1 MKHFFCAFA
10 FLLWACNLQGQKH
23 YKNEIGIGIGTIEY
37 SFAHNDFGLRSNRL
51 LFNRVSFAKES
62 NPFMWSGGSGSITTQ
77 SYALPAIYYTRILSR
92 HLSFLLSFQYAKA
105 RGILYEYWGGSP
117 DHSNRF
123 FNINNYSVQFGYELY
138 ILSKKRLH
146 PCVGLGFNLEAY
158 QSKSSTY
165 YMFSLVEKF
174 QNLEGT
180 LSPYLSAGANFNL
193 SKRFSLKYNASLN
206 TDLDLLYF
214 RPINRLSIN
223 FQF

>member
-1 MKHFFCAFA
+1 MKHLFCVFA
-10 FLLWACNLQGQKH
+10 FLLWACKLHGQKQ
-23 YKNEIGIGIGTIEY
+23 YKNEIGIGIGNIEY
-37 SFAHNDFGLRSNRL
+37 GFDHNDFGMRSNRL

-62 NPFMWSGGSGSITTQ
+62 NPFMWSSGPESITTE
-77 SYALPAIYYTRILSR
+77 SYALPALYYTRILSR
-92 HLSFLLSFQYAKA
+92 HLSFLLAFQYAKA
-105 RGILYEYWGGSP
+105 RGILQEYWGGSP
-117 DHSNRF
+117 DHGNRF
-123 FNINNYSVQFGYELY
+123 FNINNYLVQFGYELS

-158 QSKSSTY
+158 QNKFSTY
-165 YMFSLVEKF
+165 YRFSLVEKF

-180 LSPYLSAGANFNL
+180 LNPYLSAGASFKF

-223 FQF
+223 YQF